1 MDRSVATLISLIYPI
16 PFHLKELCGEEMV
29 ADVASSEGE
38 PPAGL
43 PLLSLLLANL
53 TVLHHLYRYN
63 SDQLN
68 VSCSPLGFLSSA
80 CSWLISLYSTT
91 YI

>member
-53 TVLHHLYRYN
+53 TVLHHLYIDN
-63 SDQLN
+63 SDQLK
-68 VSCSPLGFLSSA
+68 VSSSPLDS
-80 CSWLISLYSTT
+80 LISLLLVFLSYF
-91 YI
+91 